1 MVDIE
6 RKIKDLL
13 KKSELIPKED
23 LKQLLENT
31 RKKIISIFLDF
42 IFKNN
47 LEIYNKKKNNFKD
60 IIKKNIDEINIEDK
74 LLSKLNKCK
83 IFSINYK
90 NDVLRIIKV
99 FSDNLCNS
107 VIFYYNYEFF
117 INENIIGVNFLFH
130 YTYSKE
136 CLTFIRQVSDLR
148 DIDFSYLNKTV
159 NLIYNY
165 FQNFFRYSRRLMIY
179 MFVDNIFRNKILQNL
194 EKNIFYSRL
203 SVVGNI
209 DSYSD
214 ELFLKIIYKNGS
226 EIKKLIAS
234 NTKNSINSGL
244 ILK

>member
-1 MVDIE
+1 M
-6 RKIKDLL
+6 
-13 KKSELIPKED
+13 
-23 LKQLLENT
+23 
-31 RKKIISIFLDF
+31 
-42 IFKNN
+42 
-47 LEIYNKKKNNFKD
+47 
-60 IIKKNIDEINIEDK
+60 
-74 LLSKLNKCK
+74 
-83 IFSINYK
+83 
-90 NDVLRIIKV
+90 
-99 FSDNLCNS
+99 
-107 VIFYYNYEFF
+107 YEQP
-117 INENIIGVNFLFH
+117 IGVNFLFH
-130 YTYSKE
+130 YTYSKK